1 MSNLRKLEQ
10 ELSASRDHAKA
21 LAKEIEAL
29 QDQSN
34 RVNHSIPLPRT
45 GVDCSFSHPNYSKL
59 KSAGISFVGRYLT
72 GEGKALTRG
81 EAISIC
87 SEGLDI
93 FAIFETTGNRMSLGY
108 SAGVF
113 DAVQAKHALDDLK
126 PKGNPPVY
134 FACDYNPEG
143 PLAKSRPLDY
153 IRGAVH
159 ELGWHRVGL
168 YAGFDVIA
176 QAHAENRCKFLY
188 QTLAWSGG
196 KWFLDAQLR
205 QTGVGLDLLG
215 ASVDLDKAVS
225 ADFGQFRV

>member
-21 LAKEIEAL
+21 LAREIEAL

-81 EAISIC
+81 EAIGIS

-93 FAIFETTGNRMSLGY
+93 FALFETTGNRMSLGY
-108 SAGVF
+108 SAGTF

-134 FACDYNPEG
+134 FACDFDAEG
-143 PLAKSRPLDY
+143 GSINQVLEY

-159 ELGWHRVGL
+159 ELGWHRVGIYGGL
-168 YAGFDVIA
+168 SVIA
-176 QAHAENRCKFLY
+176 RAHAENRCKFLY

-196 KWFLDAQLR
+196 KWFPDAQLR

>member
-10 ELSASRDHAKA
+10 ELTASRDHAKA
-21 LAKEIEAL
+21 LAREIESL

-81 EAISIC
+81 EAIDIS

-93 FAIFETTGNRMSLGY
+93 FALFETTGNRMSLGY
-108 SAGVF
+108 SAGTF
-113 DAVQAKHALDDLK
+113 DAVQAKHALDALK

-134 FACDYNPEG
+134 FACDFDAEG
-143 PLAKSRPLDY
+143 GSINQVLDY
-153 IRGAVH
+153 VRGAVY
-159 ELGWHRVGL
+159 ELGWHRVGIYGGL
-168 YAGFDVIA
+168 SVIA
-176 QAHAENRCKFLY
+176 RAHAEN
-188 QTLAWSGG
+188 
-196 KWFLDAQLR
+196 
-205 QTGVGLDLLG
+205 
-215 ASVDLDKAVS
+215 
-225 ADFGQFRV
+225 

>member
-1 MSNLRKLEQ
+1 MSSLWKLEQ

-21 LAKEIEAL
+21 LAREIEAL
-29 QDQSN
+29 QSQSI

-81 EAISIC
+81 EAIGISG
-87 SEGLDI
+87 EGLDI
-93 FAIFETTGNRMSLGY
+93 FAIYETNATGMEGGY
-108 SAGVF
+108 SAGTF

-134 FACDYNPEG
+134 FACDFDAEG
-143 PLAKSRPLDY
+143 EREISQVLEY

-159 ELGWHRVGL
+159 ELGWHRVGIYGGL
-168 YAGFDVIA
+168 SVIA
-176 QAHAENRCKFLY
+176 AAHAENRCKFLY

-196 KWFLDAQLR
+196 KWFPDAQLR

-215 ASVDLDKAVS
+215 ASVDLDKAIS